1 MLVLKTR
8 RARMAELIIALLQ
21 AIVADDDIKMN
32 GENYDSAHPLVN
44 AVIYLANEYLTSDE
58 RHTHMRVIKEKGFHI
73 FPGEQ
78 DRFGWL
84 TGCIQL
90 PRGIIVF
97 G

>member
-8 RARMAELIIALLQ
+8 RARMAELIIALLE
-21 AIVADDDIKMN
+21 AIIADDDIKIY
-32 GENYDSAHPLVN
+32 GENYDSVHPLVN
-44 AVIYLANEYLTSDE
+44 AVIYLANDYLTSDD
-58 RHTHMRVIKEKGFHI
+58 RHIHMRAIKEKGFHI